1 MADVSTSFLSLSL
14 SLVLQEKLKAIDNI
28 CEEDLVQACASVAAY
43 QTKLSRFENGSVSSS
58 SKSSGGMW
66 NMFSN
71 EKSVETPKKKEEE
84 EEEEEDLIDFGDSPV
99 VEKKKVE
106 EEEEDLQGDV
116 VVRSVFSLY
125 HTFRIST
132 LEHSTGT
139 QDCRGKKGDIYSE
152 QFE

>member
-1 MADVSTSFLSLSL
+1 
-14 SLVLQEKLKAIDNI
+14 
-28 CEEDLVQACASVAAY
+28 
-43 QTKLSRFENGSVSSS
+43 
-58 SKSSGGMW
+58 
-66 NMFSN
+66 MFSN
-71 EKSVETPKKKEEE
+71 EKSVETPKKKKEE